1 MWRSLWRSIDRFSP
15 QYFKYVINELRG
27 IKVVD
32 RSNREMVI
40 DLMQSIVETVTYG
53 DRHDPLIFE
62 YFMEYQ
68 VMAEFV
74 RVLRISKNSRIEAT
88 LLQYLSIMIQNIDSE
103 HAIYYCFSNDYINN
117 IIAHPYKFDGGDL
130 APYYISF
137 LRAVSSKI
145 NRDTLCLLVKVD
157 GDNVISFPLY
167 SEALKFA
174 RHGEKMIQ
182 TAVRA
187 LSLNVYNVSDD
198 MVFRFLTSPP
208 VSDYFSDLV
217 QSLKE
222 QCIRLDTIVHA
233 NNETSPQGRIKEIQL
248 DTDKVVDDLY
258 YLKDIICIGEL
269 RLSRCV
275 MENLLKLLVLP
286 ALIPLL
292 QFEEKSDSIFSAVTS
307 LYIVSRILQVV
318 GGRSLINF
326 IAGVILYPYLA
337 SSKEDASQVNNCD
350 GTSGSDSF
358 SRYMSKLEAV
368 VYAEFDSEG
377 TENING
383 DNSLGCL
390 VGYKSCDS
398 PSVSCNDYKI
408 CTKRNGILGYVF
420 SDNPTLLLSSLY
432 LLLILAESKDCDDFL
447 SRTIRSIVLPKEK
460 IVDVL
465 LKVLA
470 NPQLT
475 VLTYRQTGWFLE
487 KWLGFQGMKLGNDC
501 SMLFNTSYEK
511 SRERLQKELDG
522 PWFDYIPDTLR
533 NEWESCKKDL
543 EEPVNR
549 KDPLFALELH
559 IDLQKDD
566 SCATTS
572 SVSWLRMVDAVKAFV
587 LHLQLKALIWKQDRP
602 DKLVLDGE
610 TLSTSESWKTRSSD
624 QSSANFGAEVA
635 LGSAFSCRIA
645 FSNAGIRDIYV
656 IPVSKGKTGKLL
668 LMEKHPFRTQKGVVI
683 AIAPLP
689 GLSPKIDK
697 EHPTWLHLQV
707 REFDPRFDSSK
718 TKSHHS
724 KRSNNATDG
733 RWTLGFPNAEACT
746 AAQLMI
752 LEETR
757 RQRSFVE
764 RQLALM
770 LRDNALVD

>member
-1 MWRSLWRSIDRFSP
+1 
-15 QYFKYVINELRG
+15 
-27 IKVVD
+27 
-32 RSNREMVI
+32 MVI

-74 RVLRISKNSRIEAT
+74 RVLRIGKNSRIEAT

-103 HAIYYCFSNDYINN
+103 QATYYCFSNDYINN

-198 MVFRFLTSPP
+198 MVFQFLTSPP
-208 VSDYFSDLV
+208 LSNYFSDLV

-233 NNETSPQGRIKEIQL
+233 NNEKSPQGRIKELQL
-248 DTDKVVDDLY
+248 DADKVVDDLY
-258 YLKDIICIGEL
+258 YLKDIISVGEL
-269 RLSRCV
+269 QLSRCV

-286 ALIPLL
+286 ALLSLL
-292 QFEEKSDSIFSAVTS
+292 QLEEKSDSSFSAVTS
-307 LYIVSRILQVV
+307 LYIVSRLLQVV

-326 IAGVILYPYLA
+326 VAGVILYPYLA
-337 SSKEDASQVNNCD
+337 SSKEDAAQGNNCN

-358 SRYMSKLEAV
+358 SRYISKLEAV
-368 VYAEFDSEG
+368 VYADFDSEG
-377 TENING
+377 TKNING
-383 DNSLGCL
+383 ENSLGCL
-390 VGYKSCDS
+390 VGCESCDS
-398 PSVSCNDYKI
+398 PSA
-408 CTKRNGILGYVF
+408 KRNGILGYVF

-432 LLLILAESKDCDDFL
+432 LLLILAENEDCDDFL
-447 SRTIRSIVLPKEK
+447 SRMIKSIVLPQEK

-470 NPQLT
+470 NPQVT
-475 VLTYRQTGWFLE
+475 VLTFQQTGWFLE
-487 KWLGFQGMKLGNDC
+487 KWLRCQGMKLGNDS
-501 SMLFNTSYEK
+501 SMLFNTSYEQ
-511 SRERLQKELDG
+511 SRERLQKEFDG

-549 KDPLFALELH
+549 KDPLFTLELH
-559 IDLQKDD
+559 INQQKDD
-566 SCATTS
+566 SCAATS
-572 SVSWLRMVDAVKAFV
+572 SVSWQKMVDAVKAFV

-602 DKLVLDGE
+602 DKLVLAVE

-624 QSSANFGAEVA
+624 HSSANFGAEVA

-656 IPVSKGKTGKLL
+656 IPVSKGKSGKLL

-689 GLSPKIDK
+689 GLSPKIEK
-697 EHPTWLHLQV
+697 EHPTWLHLQI

-718 TKSHHS
+718 TKSHHL
-724 KRSNNATDG
+724 KRSNHVTDG
-733 RWTLGFPNAEACT
+733 RWTLGFPNAEACK

-752 LEETR
+752 LEETS

-764 RQLALM
+764 QQLALM